1 MSAFM
6 IAMGLGGTIA
16 DFFGASSQREFNQLA
31 GQVNQ
36 AQLDVNLEFA
46 NVKAKDES
54 LNEMIALR
62 KNLSHMSAVQNARG
76 TSIGAGSSLFVRQE
90 SEQIAKKDEDMRNL
104 NLDATVAT
112 LHGKSLLND
121 MQTTSTDIG
130 LKTGLSKRIFNTA
143 SSGMTAF
150 ENNSKPSFAPVRDS
164 SSNFSSG
171 RSSGRGFGMDPV

>member
-1 MSAFM
+1 MF
-6 IAMGLGGTIA
+6 IVAMGLGGTIA
-16 DFFGASSQREFNQLA
+16 DFFGTNAQREFNKLA

-36 AQLDVNLEFA
+36 AQLDVNLAFA
-46 NVKAKDES
+46 NAKAKDES
-54 LNEMIALR
+54 VNEMIALR

-90 SEQIAKKDEDMRNL
+90 SEQIAKKDEDLREL

-121 MQTTSTDIG
+121 LQTTSTDIE

-143 SSGMTAF
+143 SAGMTSVQNQAPR
-150 ENNSKPSFAPVRDS
+150 NFAPVSDS

-171 RSSGRGFGMDPV
+171 RSSSRGFGMEPV